1 MSSVANNNPNSPA
14 FLDDSPTTLTKT
26 PTYEYY
32 GFVIY
37 LISFFAYGGW
47 LLWAYLPEGTLDK
60 IGITY
65 YPNRRVKPL
74 MKKFPN
80 LANPHSRYWALA
92 VPVWIFAV
100 ALYVFLVFISYN
112 LLTTAPF
119 DSFNTFT
126 DEFANVMKPGD
137 QTRMTESAVPELQD
151 IPIGVVNAC
160 LYQSDAWLE
169 AWEDDNN

>member
-1 MSSVANNNPNSPA
+1 MASKASFIDSPA
-14 FLDDSPTTLTKT
+14 FPDDSPTTLTKT

-65 YPNRRVKPL
+65 YPNR
-74 MKKFPN
+74 
-80 LANPHSRYWALA
+80 YWALA
-92 VPVWIFAV
+92 FPVWIFAIG
-100 ALYVFLVFISYN
+100 LYVFLIFISHS
-112 LLTTAPF
+112 LLSTAPF

-126 DEFANVMKPGD
+126 GMNTTLNKFV
-137 QTRMTESAVPELQD
+137 T
-151 IPIGVVNAC
+151 
-160 LYQSDAWLE
+160 
-169 AWEDDNN
+169 